1 MRRPRPV
8 RANTV
13 CDNAVRANAEDIGGM
28 VRYSLLNNKK
38 EIDPFDETDK
48 ERVQSSKSY
57 LVITVRFWKLSSY
70 VKKT

>member
-13 CDNAVRANAEDIGGM
+13 CDNAVRANAEDIGGK
-28 VRYSLLNNKK
+28 VRCSLLNIKK
-38 EIDPFDETDK
+38 VNGPFDETDK

-57 LVITVRFWKLSSY
+57 LVITVRF
-70 VKKT
+70 